1 MSDARLS
8 WPFRAGGNIAKSNHE
23 IEFDIAKLIPRFT
36 AGLADV
42 DLVVISKNLQGKRVR
57 MRFWAG
63 SCTNRVESVT
73 GKILYEIFS
82 DDAPSGVAC
91 AEKEEFEALF
101 VHGTEGLD
109 SRD

>member
-1 MSDARLS
+1 MSDNRLS
-8 WPFRAGGNIAKSNHE
+8 WPHRAGGNIAESNDE

-42 DLVVISKNLQGKRVR
+42 DLVVISKNLQGKGVR

-63 SCTNRVESVT
+63 SCTDRVEFVT
-73 GKILYEIFS
+73 GKSLYEIFG
-82 DDAPSGVAC
+82 DDAPSGVAG

-101 VHGTEGLD
+101 VHGTDGG
-109 SRD
+109 

>member
-1 MSDARLS
+1 
-8 WPFRAGGNIAKSNHE
+8 
-23 IEFDIAKLIPRFT
+23 
-36 AGLADV
+36 
-42 DLVVISKNLQGKRVR
+42 

-91 AEKEEFEALF
+91 AENEEFEALF